1 MEDVMRYSRQN
12 KILDI
17 INSHEVE
24 TQDMLVSLLKKA
36 GYQATQATVSR
47 DIKELQLIKTLSP
60 SGRYKYAVSSAAE
73 QPPSERFVTIFKET
87 IKAVNSSG
95 NIIVIKTLSG
105 CANAAGEAIDT
116 MNMSHVVGSVAG
128 DNTILLV
135 IDDPANVPDLVKR
148 FHDILK

>member
-1 MEDVMRYSRQN
+1 MRYARQN

-24 TQDMLVSLLKKA
+24 TQDNLVALLKKS

-47 DIKELQLIKTLSP
+47 DIKDLQLIKSLTP
-60 SGRYKYAVSSAAE
+60 SGRYKYTVGSQAE
-73 QPPSERFVTIFKET
+73 QLPSERFVTIFRET
-87 IKAVNSSG
+87 IKAVDYSG
-95 NIIVIKTLSG
+95 NIIVVKTLSG

-116 MNMSHVVGSVAG
+116 MNMNHVVGSVAG
-128 DNTILLV
+128 DNTLLLV
-135 IDDPANVPDLVKR
+135 IDDPSNVPELVKK